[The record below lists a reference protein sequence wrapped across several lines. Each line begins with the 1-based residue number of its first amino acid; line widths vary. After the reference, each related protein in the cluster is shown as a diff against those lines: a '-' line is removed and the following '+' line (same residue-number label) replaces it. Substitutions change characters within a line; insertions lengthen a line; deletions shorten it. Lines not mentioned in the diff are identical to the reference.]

1 MNHVFLQ
8 LGSNMGNSKIQI
20 MKAQQLIIEH
30 IGKIIDSSSLY
41 VTAAWGL
48 EKQPDFLNQVIEVK
62 TSHIASTVIRKVL
75 EIEDTMG
82 RVRNELYGPRIIDID
97 VLFFNSEILNLR
109 NLTVPHPLLDQRRF
123 VLTPLAEL
131 IPKFVHPV
139 LQKTIKQLLKECDDT
154 LNVQKI

>member
-1 MNHVFLQ
+1 MNNVFLQ

-30 IGKIIDSSSLY
+30 LGKIIDSSSLY
-41 VTAAWGL
+41 KTAAWGL
-48 EKQPDFLNQVIEVK
+48 EKQPDFINQVIEIK
-62 TSHIASTVIRKVL
+62 TSRIATALIRKVL
-75 EIEDTMG
+75 EIEDIMG

-109 NLTVPHPLLDQRRF
+109 HLTVPHPLLEQRRF
-123 VLTPLAEL
+123 VLTPMAE
-131 IPKFVHPV
+131 INPKFVHPV
-139 LQKTIKQLLKECDDT
+139 LQKTIKQLLKECDDP